1 MLALVTSKLFC
12 QLLVV
17 EAKVL
22 EHAMIA
28 LEPLEQIRKLIS
40 LSYLPD
46 DRAGNAVEPRRHVS
60 LLRWKKAH
68 ARPIGVLSSN
78 DYKDLSRNLRL
89 SFAAQQTSLDR
100 APRF

>member
-28 LEPLEQIRKLIS
+28 FEPLEQVRKFIPLP
-40 LSYLPD
+40 YLPD
-46 DRAGNAVEPRRHVS
+46 DRLGNAVKPRCHVS
-60 LLRWKKAH
+60 LRRQKKAH
-68 ARPIGVLSSN
+68 ARPSGVLSSN
-78 DYKDLSRNLRL
+78 DYTEVSRNLRL
-89 SFAAQQTSLDR
+89 SFAAQQTSLDG